1 MGYQF
6 FHIETYAR
14 VAKSY
19 EREITIKKGS
29 RAGQKEI
36 KKTETRSLEEIMGE
50 QARIEQDCPHVGDPR
65 RPGLLYGV
73 PPMEVLAIADEW
85 ADQAKDSRGY
95 KMKSDGSVAIVGVAS
110 LPREMEDDFPEF
122 AEATL
127 KWLKA
132 KYGDRLKSV
141 VVHDDEPHPHL
152 HFTVIPRK
160 GERLDDIHEGLKAK
174 SEAKKNNQK
183 GKAQNLAYIGAMR
196 KLQDDFYEK
205 VAMRSGLTR
214 LGPARTRDTRS
225 VWQAKQQEAEA
236 LAKKLKAIEDA
247 KKMASSGYRAGVKKG
262 VQEAQ
267 AQAVEIVAQA
277 QKKAK
282 GLGNWLAGLTSGW
295 HEPSKKAK
303 AEADKV
309 KTEAQKAQEEA
320 QKVLQEA
327 EKVKAKAKKEADQ
340 RVATVANQLT
350 EERTKTK
357 DLEEELRKAQEQAND
372 LAKRLALYEE
382 PTKGTDH
389 NGGGKFKK

>member
-36 KKTETRSLEEIMGE
+36 KKTETRSLKDIMEE
-50 QARIEQDCPHVGDPR
+50 QARIDEASLHVDDPR

-73 PPMEVLAIADEW
+73 PPMEVLAMADEW

-122 AEATL
+122 AENTL
-127 KWLKA
+127 KWLKE

-174 SEAKKNNQK
+174 NEAKKNKQK

-196 KLQDDFYEK
+196 ELQDNFYEK

-214 LGPARTRDTRS
+214 LGPARTRDTRQ
-225 VWQAKQQEAEA
+225 VWQAKQQNAEA
-236 LAKKLKAIEDA
+236 LAKKLKAIEDS
-247 KKMASSGYRAGVKKG
+247 KKVAASGYRAGLKKG

-267 AQAVEIVAQA
+267 AQAIEIVAQA

-282 GLGNWLAGLTSGW
+282 GLGNWLAGLASGW

-320 QKVLQEA
+320 KKAQEEA
-327 EKVKAKAKKEADQ
+327 EKAKKEADE
-340 RVATVANQLT
+340 RVANVANQLT
-350 EERTKTK
+350 EERTKNEA
-357 DLEEELRKAQEQAND
+357 LESELKKAQEQAND
-372 LAKRLALYEE
+372 LAKRLALYE
-382 PTKGTDH
+382 K
-389 NGGGKFKK
+389 NGPAGGNKFKK